1 MTCFSLFA
9 ELKAK
14 PGKEE
19 EVAAFLSDAQGLVA
33 AEPGTTAWF
42 AVRFDTHTFAVF
54 DAFNDETGL
63 LAHLTGR
70 IAEALHAHSE
80 ELFASSPVIRS
91 ANVLA
96 DKLPSSEPRESELYP
111 SAQLGA
117 PRK

>member
-1 MTCFSLFA
+1 MTRLSLFA

-19 EVAAFLSDAQGLVA
+19 EVAAFLSGAQGLVA

-54 DAFNDETGL
+54 DAFVDETGRQ
-63 LAHLTGR
+63 AHLTGR

-80 ELFASSPVIRS
+80 ELFASSPVTRS
-91 ANVLA
+91 ASVLA
-96 DKLPSSEPRESELYP
+96 DKLP
-111 SAQLGA
+111 A
-117 PRK
+117 